1 MKKGKIYIVGAHS
14 RGRTLKAYLEYLYP
28 DVRTEAF
35 LVDDMS
41 ENPESADGIPVEL
54 IRKGLHTD
62 YPVYL
67 ATRGIYHQKL
77 AESLRRVGMQEII
90 PVTVELDRKLRN
102 AYVRSRRKEEGKAFR
117 MIDSLPAGGV
127 GKACGFLT
135 DERGKTDSGSAG
147 SREETDGHMETD
159 RFSECGQRE
168 TGSSSACKQ
177 KATDMPLPDRCEK
190 TAAIYVAHSAF
201 DQHLQTPYRLAE
213 KERILQVGA
222 ALTDKRL
229 SPGGLTDCEGE
240 NISARNRQYCELT
253 GLYWIWKHARED
265 YVGLVHY
272 RRHFLLPPDWAE
284 RMEANR
290 IDVLLP
296 VPLYV
301 APDIAGNYRERHIAS
316 DWDFLM
322 EYFKKEL
329 PEEYRDAERFFA
341 GNLYSPCNMLI
352 ARREVLDRLCSWLF
366 PILDAVRTCGGE
378 KADPY
383 MNRYPGFISERLITY
398 YFERD
403 KSGYRI
409 AYADKSF
416 LS

>member
-1 MKKGKIYIVGAHS
+1 MRCEDDIWQRNMNKRNVYIVGAHS
-14 RGRTLKAYLEYLYP
+14 RGRTLKAYLEYLCP
-28 DVRTEAF
+28 DVKAEAF
-35 LVDDMS
+35 LVDDMA
-41 ENPESADGIPVEL
+41 ENPQSADGIPVEL

-67 ATRGIYHQKL
+67 ATRGTYHQKL
-77 AESLRRVGMQEII
+77 AESLRAIGMQEII

-117 MIDSLPAGGV
+117 MIDSL
-127 GKACGFLT
+127 
-135 DERGKTDSGSAG
+135 SAG
-147 SREETDGHMETD
+147 DWKEKDW
-159 RFSECGQRE
+159 
-168 TGSSSACKQ
+168 
-177 KATDMPLPDRCEK
+177 CEK

-201 DQHLQTPYRLAE
+201 DQPLQTPYRLAE

-284 RMEANR
+284 RMEENR

-329 PEEYRDAERFFA
+329 PEEYRDAEHFFK

-352 ARREVLDRLCSWLF
+352 ARREVLDRLCGWLF
-366 PILDAVRTCGGE
+366 PILDAVVTCGGE
-378 KADPY
+378 KKEPY

-398 YFERD
+398 FFERD
-403 KSGYRI
+403 ANGYRI
-409 AYADKSF
+409 AYADKNF
-416 LS
+416 LA

>member
-28 DVRTEAF
+28 DVRAEAF
-35 LVDDMS
+35 LVDDMT

-102 AYVRSRRKEEGKAFR
+102 AYVRSRREEEGKAFR

-135 DERGKTDSGSAG
+135 DERGKTDSGFAG
-147 SREETDGHMETD
+147 SREETDG
-159 RFSECGQRE
+159 RLVCGQGE
-168 TGSSSACKQ
+168 TGSAPVCEQ
-177 KATDMPLPDRCEK
+177 KATDMFLPDRCEK
-190 TAAIYVAHSAF
+190 TAAIYVAHSVF
-201 DQHLQTPYRLAE
+201 DQPLQTPYRLAE

-229 SPGGLTDCEGE
+229 SSKGLTDCEGE

-284 RMEANR
+284 RMEENR

-329 PEEYRDAERFFA
+329 PEEYRDAEHFFK

-352 ARREVLDRLCSWLF
+352 ARREVLARLCGWLF
-366 PILDAVRTCGGE
+366 PILDAVVSCGGE
-378 KADPY
+378 KKEPY

-398 YFERD
+398 FFERD
-403 KSGYRI
+403 ANGYQV
-409 AYADKSF
+409 AYADKNF
-416 LS
+416 LA

>member
-1 MKKGKIYIVGAHS
+1 MKKPGYVFAEPGSFQEARLQAQEKMEMEKKVYIVGAHS
-14 RGRTLKAYLEYLYP
+14 RGRTLKAYLEYLCP
-28 DVRTEAF
+28 EIKAEAF

-41 ENPESADGIPVEL
+41 GNPKTADGIPVEL
-54 IRKGLHTD
+54 IKEGLCVD

-67 ATRGIYHQKL
+67 ATRGVSHEKL
-77 AESLRRVGMQEII
+77 AGSLRAVGMKEII

-102 AYVRSRRKEEGKAFR
+102 AYVRCRREAEGKAFR
-117 MIDSLPAGGV
+117 MIDSLPAEEPGQ
-127 GKACGFLT
+127 T
-135 DERGKTDSGSAG
+135 DILSAGIHGQTDSIPVDRWEKTDSLPAG
-147 SREETDGHMETD
+147 GR
-159 RFSECGQRE
+159 
-168 TGSSSACKQ
+168 K
-177 KATDMPLPDRCEK
+177 K
-190 TAAIYVAHSAF
+190 TAAVYVAHSAF
-201 DQHLQTPYRLAE
+201 DAPLQDSYELIKE
-213 KERILQVGA
+213 ERILQVGA
-222 ALTDKRL
+222 SLTSKRL
-229 SPGGLTDCEGE
+229 SPEGLTDCAGE
-240 NISARNRQYCELT
+240 NISERNRQYCELT
-253 GLYWIWKHARED
+253 GLYWIWRHARED

-272 RRHFLLPPDWAE
+272 RRHFLLPADWAE
-284 RMEANR
+284 RMERNR

-352 ARREVLDRLCSWLF
+352 ARRAVLDRLCGWLF
-366 PILDAVRTCGGE
+366 PILDAVRAHGGE

-398 YFERD
+398 FFEKRM
-403 KSGYRI
+403 SGCKV
-409 AYADKSF
+409 AYADKNF